1 MREVVVVVF
10 APPFCVTYLGA
21 TAVRPPDAGPPR
33 EVAVVVAGVLVGSLR
48 QLLVRSRCVSVPLD
62 EHAAVQLV

>member
-1 MREVVVVVF
+1 MREVEVVVF
-10 APPFCVTYLGA
+10 APPFCGTYQNA

-33 EVAVVVAGVLVGSLR
+33 EVAVVVAGALVGSLR
-48 QLLVRSRCVSVPLD
+48 QLRVRSQCVSVPLD